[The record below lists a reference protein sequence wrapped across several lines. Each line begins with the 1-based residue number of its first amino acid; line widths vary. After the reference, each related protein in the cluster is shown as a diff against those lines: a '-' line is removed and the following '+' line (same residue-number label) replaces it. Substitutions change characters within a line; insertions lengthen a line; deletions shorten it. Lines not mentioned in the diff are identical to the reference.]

1 MSRTRKDCHADFDH
15 ERRPR
20 LQGDL
25 GARRGLRPHR
35 AVAQCRLPVRR
46 GLQVPGGGRAEG
58 HDQEPAAEPGG
69 RHQSHGPG
77 GRGPRRQ
84 CCFGDALRHL
94 GDGRE
99 LDGDLRLWDRRG
111 HRADRMSQ
119 AADGRTDLVR
129 ACLREPVS
137 RTPVWFMRQAGRA
150 LPEYRAARG
159 AGSILSAFADAALSA
174 ELTLQPVRR
183 YGVDAAIL
191 FSDIVVPLHAIGF
204 GVDVEPGRGPVMA
217 EPFRS
222 EADLGRLRP
231 FEPATDAPYVAET
244 VGLVRRELEGSGVAL
259 IGFAGA
265 PFTVASYAVEGGPS
279 RTFAKVKSLMHGDP
293 DLWQQ
298 LTERLAAM
306 AVASLRSQIEAGAQA
321 VQLFDSWAG
330 SLAPGEYAR
339 FALPAT
345 RAVLAGIA
353 DLGVPTILFG
363 VGTGELLALMG
374 SAGSDV
380 VGVDWR
386 VPLDEARRR
395 VGAGHALQGNLD
407 PALCLAPWPVVAEA
421 SRAVLAAAADG
432 SGTGHVFNLGHGVL
446 PETDPGVL
454 AAVVELVHA
463 ETAQA

>member
-1 MSRTRKDCHADFDH
+1 MS
-15 ERRPR
+15 
-20 LQGDL
+20 
-25 GARRGLRPHR
+25 
-35 AVAQCRLPVRR
+35 LPT
-46 GLQVPGGGRAEG
+46 
-58 HDQEPAAEPGG
+58 
-69 RHQSHGPG
+69 
-77 GRGPRRQ
+77 
-84 CCFGDALRHL
+84 DA
-94 GDGRE
+94 G
-99 LDGDLRLWDRRG
+99 
-111 HRADRMSQ
+111 
-119 AADGRTDLVR
+119 TDLVR

-159 AGSILSAFADAALSA
+159 AGSILSAIGDAALSA

-204 GVDVEPGRGPVMA
+204 GVDVEPGRGPVVA

-222 EADLGRLRP
+222 EADLERLRP

-244 VGLVRRELEGSGVAL
+244 ADLVRRELGGSGVAL

-279 RTFAKVKSLMHGDP
+279 RTFAKVKTLMHGNP
-293 DLWQQ
+293 DLWHK
-298 LTERLAAM
+298 LTDRLAAM
-306 AVASLRSQIEAGAQA
+306 AVASLRAQIEAGAQA

-330 SLAPGEYAR
+330 SLSPDEYAR
-339 FALPAT
+339 FALPST

-363 VGTGELLALMG
+363 VGTGELLALMA

-395 VGAGHALQGNLD
+395 VGPGLALQGNLD

-421 SRAVLAAAADG
+421 SRSVLASASGAGDG

-446 PETDPGVL
+446 PESDPGIL
-454 AAVVELVHA
+454 SAVVELVHA
-463 ETAQA
+463 ETART

>member
-1 MSRTRKDCHADFDH
+1 VS
-15 ERRPR
+15 
-20 LQGDL
+20 
-25 GARRGLRPHR
+25 
-35 AVAQCRLPVRR
+35 LP
-46 GLQVPGGGRAEG
+46 
-58 HDQEPAAEPGG
+58 
-69 RHQSHGPG
+69 
-77 GRGPRRQ
+77 
-84 CCFGDALRHL
+84 
-94 GDGRE
+94 
-99 LDGDLRLWDRRG
+99 
-111 HRADRMSQ
+111 
-119 AADGRTDLVR
+119 ADGRTDLVR

-204 GVDVEPGRGPVMA
+204 GVDVEPGKGPVMA

-222 EADLGRLRP
+222 EADLERLRP
-231 FEPATDAPYVAET
+231 FEPANDAPYVAET

-279 RTFAKVKSLMHGDP
+279 RTFAQVKSLMHGNP
-293 DLWQQ
+293 DLWLQ
-298 LTERLAAM
+298 LTDRLAAM
-306 AVASLRSQIEAGAQA
+306 AVASLRAQIEAGAQA

-330 SLAPGEYAR
+330 SLSPAEYAR
-339 FALPAT
+339 FALPST
-345 RAVLAGIA
+345 LAVLDGIA
-353 DLGVPTILFG
+353 DLGVPSILFG

-395 VGAGHALQGNLD
+395 VGPGHALQGNLD

-421 SRAVLAAAADG
+421 SRSVLAAAEAADA
-432 SGTGHVFNLGHGVL
+432 SGTGTGHIFNLGHGVL
-446 PETDPGVL
+446 PESDPGIL
-454 AAVVELVHA
+454 RAVVELVHA
-463 ETAQA
+463 ETTRA